1 MKESGRMRRRVWW
14 QRRAQAM
21 VMLLCMALALFLI
34 QLWLITLALE
44 EHLAEH
50 SALAL
55 PTFLASGVCFAF
67 NLLLLRYIHDLDH
80 RKEEG

>member
-1 MKESGRMRRRVWW
+1 MKNRVWW
-14 QRRAQAM
+14 QRRAQAL
-21 VMLLCMALALFLI
+21 VMLLCLVLALFLI

-55 PTFLASGVCFAF
+55 PTFLASGGCFLV
-67 NLLLLRYIHDLDH
+67 NLVVLRYIHDLDH
-80 RKEEG
+80 RREEG